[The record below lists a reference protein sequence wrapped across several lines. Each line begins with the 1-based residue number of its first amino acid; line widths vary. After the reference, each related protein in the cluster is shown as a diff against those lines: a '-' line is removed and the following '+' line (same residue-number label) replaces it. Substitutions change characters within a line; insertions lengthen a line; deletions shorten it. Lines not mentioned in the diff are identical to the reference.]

1 METAQLQTRLDYLQ
15 GQVMALQAA
24 VRGLIY
30 THPEPHAA
38 TRIIDQLL
46 EEAQAN
52 GLASDA
58 ATDAALLGLARSAAR
73 LLPTSGQMQRARQVM
88 TAT

>member
-1 METAQLQTRLDYLQ
+1 METTQLQSRLDYLQ

-52 GLASDA
+52 GLASEA
-58 ATDAALLGLARSAAR
+58 ATDEALLGLARSCAR
-73 LLPTSGQMQRARQVM
+73 LLPTTDQMHRARRVM
-88 TAT
+88 VEI